1 MSLEHN
7 RTVLSL
13 VYDGLKH
20 VSFTFYLDNFYLPT
34 NSLEYE

>member
-20 VSFTFYLDNFYLPT
+20 VSFTFYLNNFYLPI
-34 NSLEYE
+34 SPLEYE